1 MGLLRTARKLSGFP
15 YICEFDNMAFSYIRS
30 LGTID
35 YTRQVFIVEQP
46 GKDLVV
52 KFAKQYSEAA
62 HRLLAE
68 TVDGESFAP
77 ALHYVSPDMYGG
89 RRMIVMDYV
98 DGKRLERLEE
108 GLSDA
113 QREQLK
119 RALGRLHENGL
130 VFGDLRE
137 PNVMIKGDRVLL
149 VDFDWSGKE
158 GETRYPLN
166 LNTKIVWAQGVEP
179 GAVILKKHDEEM
191 LEKLK

>member
-1 MGLLRTARKLSGFP
+1 
-15 YICEFDNMAFSYIRS
+15 
-30 LGTID
+30 
-35 YTRQVFIVEQP
+35 
-46 GKDLVV
+46 
-52 KFAKQYSEAA
+52 
-62 HRLLAE
+62 
-68 TVDGESFAP
+68 
-77 ALHYVSPDMYGG
+77 
-89 RRMIVMDYV
+89 MIVMDYV

-130 VFGDLRE
+130 VFGDLRG
-137 PNVMIKGDRVLL
+137 PNVMIKEDRALL

-158 GETRYPLN
+158 GETRYPFD
-166 LNTKIVWAQGVEP
+166 LNTKIDWAQGVEP